1 MIIVKLS
8 IIGLILVGVL
18 LLAVLISTSSD
29 RKNNSFKQ
37 AVHNQNMT
45 NQMYMDYMMNSIEM
59 DVTNKRIEEQVSFEV
74 QYPQGLNKFDDTAL
88 DIFANNGIQIPVE
101 IMEKLSYN
109 DTKSTEEAIKFINI
123 QRQNMIKELQM
134 KLV

>member
-109 DTKSTEEAIKFINI
+109 DTKSVEEAIKFINI

>member
-1 MIIVKLS
+1 MLMIKVA
-8 IIGLILVGVL
+8 IISMLVLGAVL
-18 LLAVLISTSSD
+18 LFVGMSFAF
-29 RKNNSFKQ
+29 NNSFNKQ
-37 AVHNQNMT
+37 HESRVENINDF
-45 NQMYMDYMMNSIEM
+45 QMDWLMNSLEM
-59 DVTNKRIEEQVSFEV
+59 QLTNKRIEEQVSFEV